1 MARIARPL
9 RTVYVLHAFAFWEMV
24 SILINWFAVQSM
36 GGLQAKGESSFLMV
50 GLDGAGKT
58 AILNAMSGG
67 DSMETKPT
75 EGHTVRSITL
85 DGHRIKIRDVSGARA
100 MRSYWPRYY
109 EKADALVSGG
119 GGLDTRRCVWG
130 AWNGAWV

>member
-1 MARIARPL
+1 
-9 RTVYVLHAFAFWEMV
+9 
-24 SILINWFAVQSM
+24 M

-109 EKADALVSGG
+109 EKADALVGCVWR
-119 GGLDTRRCVWG
+119 LNTCRCVWV
-130 AWNGAWV
+130 AWSEAWE